1 MITEEMLKK
10 IANVFNGD
18 DENSIYEYKTGS
30 DLVRFFNQYFNRK
43 DTYKNPFPSRW
54 RYVVDILQQLLQ
66 TKKLDEFFTVI
77 LSIRYIQTEWIGYT

>member
-1 MITEEMLKK
+1 MLKT

-54 RYVVDILQQLLQ
+54 RYVVDILLLLLCTGFLSQ
-66 TKKLDEFFTVI
+66 MIITKSFIPKKSKHKKLVEDK
-77 LSIRYIQTEWIGYT
+77 L

>member
-30 DLVRFFNQYFNRK
+30 DLVRFLISTLIERTHTKTLFHQGGGMLLIYYSSCYRQ
-43 DTYKNPFPSRW
+43 KN
-54 RYVVDILQQLLQ
+54 
-66 TKKLDEFFTVI
+66 
-77 LSIRYIQTEWIGYT
+77 

>member
-30 DLVRFFNQYFNRK
+30 DLVRFLISTLIERTHTKTLFHQGEGMLLIYYSSCYRQ
-43 DTYKNPFPSRW
+43 KN
-54 RYVVDILQQLLQ
+54 
-66 TKKLDEFFTVI
+66 
-77 LSIRYIQTEWIGYT
+77 

>member
-30 DLVRFFNQYFNRK
+30 DCQFWSYMAQILFFKWQNTSY
-43 DTYKNPFPSRW
+43 
-54 RYVVDILQQLLQ
+54 
-66 TKKLDEFFTVI
+66 
-77 LSIRYIQTEWIGYT
+77 

>member
-1 MITEEMLKK
+1 MLKT

-54 RYVVDILQQLLQ
+54 RYVVDILQ
-66 TKKLDEFFTVI
+66 
-77 LSIRYIQTEWIGYT
+77 

>member
-1 MITEEMLKK
+1 MLKK

-18 DENSIYEYKTGS
+18 DENSIYEYKIGS

-43 DTYKNPFPSRW
+43 ETYKNPFPSRW

>member
-1 MITEEMLKK
+1 MLKK

-43 DTYKNPFPSRW
+43 DTYKTLFH
-54 RYVVDILQQLLQ
+54 QGGGMLLIYYSSCYRQ
-66 TKKLDEFFTVI
+66 K
-77 LSIRYIQTEWIGYT
+77 IR